1 MTRFTDRVERD
12 LGQIADRATPSS
24 TAWEAIR
31 HRIDE
36 QDFTEPTMEVIMLS
50 PETNRY
56 DNRTRRWLMAAA
68 AVAALALIG
77 GLIFAG
83 TRADEDTVP
92 ADQTPATV
100 PATIA
105 LELPVT
111 VTYPDFGDF
120 ELQELFV
127 SPLVD
132 DTSVE
137 ADGDPDTDY
146 VQAVFEITIPATGT
160 AKRLVSHSTLMQL
173 TGPGLDQPVNPERV
187 WNEVHERQTA
197 PLSLEPGQSV
207 VRQWSFPIPAGTDPS
222 TLTIRIGTDGEAGAA
237 IPLADPA
244 PTAQGD

>member
-50 PETNRY
+50 PETNRH
-56 DNRTRRWLMAAA
+56 DNRTRHWLMAAA
-68 AVAALALIG
+68 GIAALALIG

-92 ADQTPATV
+92 ADETPAAV
-100 PATIA
+100 PVTIA

-111 VTYPDFGDF
+111 VTYPGFGDF
-120 ELQELFV
+120 ALQELFV
-127 SPLVD
+127 TPMVD
-132 DTSVE
+132 DTSTE
-137 ADGDPDTDY
+137 ADDDPDTDY
-146 VQAVFEITIPATGT
+146 VQAVVEITIPATGT
-160 AKRLVSHSTLMQL
+160 AKRLVSHGTLMRL
-173 TGPGLDQPVNPERV
+173 SGPGVDDVNAKQV
-187 WNEVHERQTA
+187 WNEAHERQTA

-207 VRQWSFPIPAGTDPS
+207 VRQWSFPVPAGTDPS